1 MAFEDQVSV
10 RQKNSSLMDWSNSI
24 KAYEN
29 TDSTLSFV
37 SAVSLVSD
45 IMDMV
50 WVFPHYHIVIYLSQ
64 SFEHLYLWTF

>member
-1 MAFEDQVSV
+1 MAIECQESV
-10 RQKNSSLMDWSNSI
+10 HQKNSSLMDMSDSS

-29 TDSTLSFV
+29 TDSKLSFA

-50 WVFPHYHIVIYLSQ
+50 WVFPHYHIVMYQSQ
-64 SFEHLYLWTF
+64 S

>member
-1 MAFEDQVSV
+1 MAIEGQVSV
-10 RQKNSSLMDWSNSI
+10 HQKNSSLMDWSHSI

-29 TDSTLSFV
+29 TDFTLSFV

-50 WVFPHYHIVIYLSQ
+50 WIFLHYHIVMYLSQ
-64 SFEHLYLWTF
+64 SYEHLYLWTF